1 MADLN
6 TIELVSANVIS
17 LVSNHVINL
26 SGVAVDT
33 GGGWIPES
41 ERRKL
46 KKLRSELVRKEQEK
60 REQAK
65 HDKQDEKRE
74 LERIFNRINGIE
86 EVSAELESIVE
97 PFAKEVPETASE
109 LQPQMPQ
116 IDFGALAMQTEIADR
131 LRRLA
136 TRIEKQNR
144 LDEEDAI
151 ALLLLV

>member
-1 MADLN
+1 MILWLSNVGFGGGQAVAVEEATTGGWLPQSEVKKLQRVRR
-6 TIELVSANVIS
+6 ELVA
-17 LVSNHVINL
+17 
-26 SGVAVDT
+26 
-33 GGGWIPES
+33 
-41 ERRKL
+41 
-46 KKLRSELVRKEQEK
+46 KEQEK
-60 REQAK
+60 RNLVQQ
-65 HDKQDEKRE
+65 DKREEKRE

-97 PFAKEVPETASE
+97 PFAKEVPETALE

-116 IDFGALAMQTEIADR
+116 IDFEALAMQTEIADR